1 MGETRRDLGLDG
13 LRGVAAI
20 LVVLLHARFFALHG
34 YLAVDLF
41 FIMSGLVI
49 AGSYEQRLASGQLS
63 FRQYA
68 VQRLWRLYPML
79 FVGGLVGLVLCL
91 AGLSIWQPKDGTD
104 LALAATSQFL
114 LIPFLA
120 ASVSLFPLN
129 NPQWSIL
136 WEMATNFAHAA
147 GLARAGNTV
156 LLAVVAGSAC
166 LLAWYAIDARTLGVG
181 VAQSSV
187 LGGLARVG
195 FGFFAGVLLHRTRAH
210 WEPLVPR
217 VHFALPALIF
227 ALLVC
232 MPPSLVPNGPRFGLY
247 DLGVVLLALVPL
259 VMLATRARGGR
270 AAEALGHVSYP
281 LYAINEPVVFALLFV
296 VKVERGTLA
305 LAVAGLIVI
314 AWLMGRYVD
323 APLNAWRRAARS
335 RQASMSPGSPGA
347 LPA

>member
-1 MGETRRDLGLDG
+1 MGQTGRDLGLDG

-20 LVVLLHARFFALHG
+20 LVVLLHARFYALHG

-49 AGSYEQRLASGQLS
+49 AGSYEQRLASGRLS
-63 FRQYA
+63 FRAYA

-79 FVGGLVGLVLCL
+79 FAGGLVGMGICL
-91 AGLSIWQPKDGTD
+91 AGLSIWQPKDGSD

-136 WEMATNFAHAA
+136 WEIAANFVHAA
-147 GLARAGNTV
+147 ILARANNAV
-156 LLAVVAGSAC
+156 LLAVVAASAC
-166 LLAWYAIDARTLGVG
+166 ALAWYALEFQTLGVG
-181 VAQSSV
+181 VAKGSAM
-187 LGGLARVG
+187 GGLARVG
-195 FGFFAGVLLHRTRAH
+195 FGFFAGVLLHRTRRC
-210 WEPLVPR
+210 WEPWVPR
-217 VHFALPALIF
+217 VHFAVPALIF
-227 ALLVC
+227 ALLAC
-232 MPPSLVPNGPRFGLY
+232 MPPSLVPNGPLFGLY
-247 DLGVVLLALVPL
+247 DLGVVVLVLAPL
-259 VMLATRARGGR
+259 VMLAARARAGR
-270 AAEALGHVSYP
+270 GAEALGQLSYP

-314 AWLMGRYVD
+314 AWIMGRYVD
-323 APLNAWRRAARS
+323 VPLNAWRRAARS
-335 RQASMSPGSPGA
+335 RQADQTRA

>member
-20 LVVLLHARFFALHG
+20 TVVLLHSGFYALHG

-49 AGSYEQRLASGQLS
+49 AGSYEERLASGRLS
-63 FRQYA
+63 FRGYA
-68 VQRLWRLYPML
+68 GQRLLRLYPML
-79 FVGGLVGLVLCL
+79 FLGSVVGLGLCL
-91 AGLSIWQPKDGTD
+91 AGLSTWQPKDGSD

-120 ASVSLFPLN
+120 ASASLFPLN

-136 WEMATNFAHAA
+136 WEIAANFAHAA
-147 GLARAGNTV
+147 GFAKASNTV
-156 LLAVVAGSAC
+156 LLTVVAVSAC
-166 LLAWYAIDARTLGVG
+166 GLAWYAIDARTLGVG
-181 VAQSSV
+181 VAWGSV
-187 LGGLARVG
+187 MGGLARVG
-195 FGFFAGVLLHRTRAH
+195 FGFFAGVLLHRTRPN
-210 WEPLVPR
+210 WEPFVPR

-227 ALLVC
+227 ALLVSV
-232 MPPSLVPNGPRFGLY
+232 PPSLVPNGSLFGLY
-247 DLGVVLLALVPL
+247 DLGIVLAVLVPL
-259 VMLATRARGGR
+259 VMLAARARGGR

-296 VKVERGTLA
+296 VKVDRGTLA

-314 AWLMGRYVD
+314 AWLIGRHVD
-323 APLNAWRRAARS
+323 APLNARRRAARG
-335 RQASMSPGSPGA
+335 RQASMAPGSPGA